1 MSGFMKGILAG
12 LGAVAMLFA
21 GLFSGDASAASYSIS
36 QGDLLSIY
44 VYRQED
50 MNVKVRVDN
59 SGYIRFPI
67 AGRINVI
74 GKTPDQIE
82 SVIATAL
89 RRNGFESPEVVVSVE
104 AFAPRKIFVLGE
116 INAGADFSCT
126 IPEGG
131 EMTAMQAISAA
142 GGLAES
148 ADVEKIIV
156 RRGDASGNMNVLSV
170 PAKDILMGKK
180 AADIR
185 LQPSDTVVVPKAKPI
200 SVLGT
205 AKKPGQF
212 YSNPENPLT
221 VSRVIALAGGV
232 ERPIPLSKIRVT
244 RGDKSFVVDIQKLL
258 EEGTGGGDM
267 LLEPGDVVYVPETR
281 W

>member
-1 MSGFMKGILAG
+1 
-12 LGAVAMLFA
+12 
-21 GLFSGDASAASYSIS
+21 
-36 QGDLLSIY
+36 
-44 VYRQED
+44 
-50 MNVKVRVDN
+50 
-59 SGYIRFPI
+59 
-67 AGRINVI
+67 
-74 GKTPDQIE
+74 
-82 SVIATAL
+82 
-89 RRNGFESPEVVVSVE
+89 
-104 AFAPRKIFVLGE
+104 
-116 INAGADFSCT
+116 
-126 IPEGG
+126 
-131 EMTAMQAISAA
+131 MQAISAA

-232 ERPIPLSKIRVT
+232 ERPNSLSKIRVT

>member
-116 INAGADFSCT
+116 INAGADFSFRQST
-126 IPEGG
+126 QKVGVG
-131 EMTAMQAISAA
+131 NH
-142 GGLAES
+142 GFGLVKS
-148 ADVEKIIV
+148 AD
-156 RRGDASGNMNVLSV
+156 
-170 PAKDILMGKK
+170 
-180 AADIR
+180 
-185 LQPSDTVVVPKAKPI
+185 
-200 SVLGT
+200 
-205 AKKPGQF
+205 
-212 YSNPENPLT
+212 
-221 VSRVIALAGGV
+221 
-232 ERPIPLSKIRVT
+232 
-244 RGDKSFVVDIQKLL
+244 
-258 EEGTGGGDM
+258 
-267 LLEPGDVVYVPETR
+267 
-281 W
+281 

>member
-1 MSGFMKGILAG
+1 MSTTKDLSPRVTRILLKE
-12 LGAVAMLFA
+12 LGRSTPPARAITRLTVN
-21 GLFSGDASAASYSIS
+21 GFSGLEY
-36 QGDLLSIY
+36 
-44 VYRQED
+44 
-50 MNVKVRVDN
+50 
-59 SGYIRFPI
+59 
-67 AGRINVI
+67 VI

-212 YSNPENPLT
+212 L
-221 VSRVIALAGGV
+221 I
-232 ERPIPLSKIRVT
+232 RPAMGKR
-244 RGDKSFVVDIQKLL
+244 
-258 EEGTGGGDM
+258 M
-267 LLEPGDVVYVPETR
+267 
-281 W
+281 